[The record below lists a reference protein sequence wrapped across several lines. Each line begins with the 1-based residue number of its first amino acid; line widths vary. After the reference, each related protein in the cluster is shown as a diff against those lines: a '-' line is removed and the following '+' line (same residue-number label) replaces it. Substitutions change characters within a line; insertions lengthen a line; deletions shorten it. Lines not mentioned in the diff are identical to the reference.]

1 MNRLKRLGWPGAPA
15 GVSMAQRHNFRMV
28 QLEGVGVA
36 ISNGALPFVP
46 VFLARL
52 GASNFEVGLLS
63 AMPAFTGLVLAIAVG
78 RLLLSQRNVAPWYAR
93 SRLLSIVPFGLTG
106 LVTLLLPAR
115 YAIPAVLVIWALATV
130 PQILVNVSFSVV
142 MNSVAGPKRRYDLL
156 SRRWSVMGLISATLI
171 AIAGQALGWVRFPLN
186 YQVLFMALSLGG
198 PIALYFG
205 GRLRLPDNLPS
216 AASGRSLT
224 GQWRS
229 FVGLL
234 RSQPAFVNFTSKR
247 FIYLAGVTLAAP
259 IFPLYYVRVA
269 RANDAAI
276 GLISTAQTL
285 TLLIG
290 YRLWTRMSQRR
301 GSRPVLLLTTL
312 ALSLYPALTASTRQ
326 VWLIVLLAGLAG
338 VFQAGFDLVFF
349 DEMMKRVPAGQAAL
363 FVSFDQSAQNL
374 SAVAAPLIGSLLA
387 DRIGLGGALLVSA
400 GVRLV
405 ACGLFARG
413 RPGADVVET
422 ASQT

>member
-1 MNRLKRLGWPGAPA
+1 VNRLKGLHWPGAPPS
-15 GVSMAQRHNFRMV
+15 VSLVQRHNFRMV

-36 ISNGALPFVP
+36 VANGAVPFLP

-78 RLLLSQRNVAPWYAR
+78 RLLLSRRQVAPWYAR
-93 SRLLSIVPFGLTG
+93 SRFLSILAIGLTG
-106 LVTLLLPAR
+106 LLTLALPPR
-115 YAIPAVLVIWALATV
+115 YAIPAVLAIWALATV
-130 PQILVNVSFSVV
+130 PQVLVNVTFSVV
-142 MNSVAGPKRRYDLL
+142 MNTVAGPKHRYDLL
-156 SRRWSVMGLISATLI
+156 SRRWSMMGLISATLI
-171 AIAGQALGWVRFPLN
+171 VVAGEALGWLHFPFN
-186 YQVLFMALSLGG
+186 YQLLFITLSLGG

-205 GRLRLPDNLPS
+205 SRLRLPDTPPP
-216 AASGRSLT
+216 AGPGRSLAD
-224 GQWRS
+224 QWRS
-229 FVGLL
+229 FTGLL

-276 GLISTAQTL
+276 GLISMAQTL

-290 YRLWTRMSQRR
+290 YRLWTRMSERR

-312 ALSLYPALTASTRQ
+312 ALALYPALTAATRQ
-326 VWLIVLLAGLAG
+326 VGLIVLLAGLAG
-338 VFQAGFDLVFF
+338 IFQAGFDLVFF
-349 DEMMKRVPAGQAAL
+349 DELMKRVPAGQAPL

-374 SAVAAPLIGSLLA
+374 SAVAAPLLGTLLA

-400 GVRLV
+400 GLRLV
-405 ACGLFARG
+405 AFVMFARG
-413 RPGADVVET
+413 RPGAEVIE
-422 ASQT
+422 ASRQT